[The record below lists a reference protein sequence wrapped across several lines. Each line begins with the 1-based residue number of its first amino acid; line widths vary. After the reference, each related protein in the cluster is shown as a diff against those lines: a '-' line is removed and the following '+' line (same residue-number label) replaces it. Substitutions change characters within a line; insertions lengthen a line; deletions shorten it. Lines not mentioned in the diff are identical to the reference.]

1 MSELSLNVVSAET
14 LKMREGKKGKKRK
27 VEKIKR
33 QCEIKEGKG
42 KGGGGQ
48 FMVMVP

>member
-42 KGGGGQ
+42 KGGG
-48 FMVMVP
+48 VNSW